1 MFEIFTDPGIMF
13 VMLLF
18 IAFIVAFV
26 FLRNFKPSDDS
37 CIMDYDYKHTPAAV
51 PQSSTP
57 TAEPTA
63 APTAE
68 PTAAPTA
75 APTAEPTATPLST
88 SIPIPP

>member
-37 CIMDYDYKHTPAAV
+37 CIMDYNSEYKYEAQASSLQQALETPES
-51 PQSSTP
+51 Q
-57 TAEPTA
+57 E
-63 APTAE
+63 
-68 PTAAPTA
+68 
-75 APTAEPTATPLST
+75 AT
-88 SIPIPP
+88 

>member
-37 CIMDYDYKHTPAAV
+37 CIMDYQYETQETYTQVASPLESVALQA
-51 PQSSTP
+51 STS
-57 TAEPTA
+57 AA
-63 APTAE
+63 APQTSTI
-68 PTAAPTA
+68 PQAP
-75 APTAEPTATPLST
+75 PM
-88 SIPIPP
+88 I